1 MRKKPKNSK
10 SKKQVKK
17 NDQKEKKESLQS
29 ILSMGL
35 IDLTFKIEFS
45 DEDLEIRDES
55 QENKTENKSYYN
67 IDDFKTLGDLQFL
80 KDRKKV
86 WDKFQLIPN
95 NTTLEHLLFANHL
108 RKKQNITEYIGFGR
122 PYFKDD
128 EEFFEDIFTYISKKN
143 NILFNKTPLDQ
154 DLKCHLNF
162 EFKHKKKFNNFEIDR
177 AGQNSDENDIDDNNN
192 KKNEKNKP
200 TFSRSN
206 SFFKNMNPENSKYN
220 LFYLNYQEL
229 EDFSNSFEKIDL
241 IELIYFLRKRGAKIF
256 INFYEKEEF
265 EEEETEKEDDQEIKP
280 EGWNSSPES
289 KTEENKTEEVLNED
303 EKSKI
308 MREINDIYYYTDLY
322 FYDSKQAPIKFNDH
336 YQFFTADK
344 LKNAV
349 NKGNLYDYFIKG
361 IATGT
366 KDEVNNE
373 KYGLFIDYFN
383 KLNIIKVD
391 KKMGNKYEFDLKI
404 YPQINHYN
412 METIKKNKDIIK
424 NNKNYYISLMLSFIL
439 GAIIDNNATDIETF
453 FKGYMTGLEVIK
465 RKFELEKNNI
475 NVKDN
480 DYMNVKISDIDI
492 DIKVKTLAFTGQEN
506 GFILDCTNKGKSEL
520 KDYVPL
526 YDSHMINYLKNSKN
540 QNDLKKKGFINDKG
554 FIMIDPQYRNIMK
567 DDAQIVLYDQ
577 NKFKKTVENKIKDIN
592 VLYRASDRLKDP
604 RKEALIVNIPTKK
617 KVPNGKS
624 GAGAVY
630 NISSSSNYNNTKL
643 KNNDKI
649 KQHKKEDTKEEK
661 EKAK

>member
-1 MRKKPKNSK
+1 MRKKPINSK

-17 NDQKEKKESLQS
+17 NDQKEKKESLPS

-35 IDLTFKIEFS
+35 INLTFKIEFS

-67 IDDFKTLGDLQFL
+67 IEDFKTLGDLQFL

-95 NTTLEHLLFANHL
+95 NTTLENLLFANHL

-122 PYFKDD
+122 PCFKDD

-229 EDFSNSFEKIDL
+229 EDFPNSFEKIDL

-373 KYGLFIDYFN
+373 KYGFFIDYFN
-383 KLNIIKVD
+383 KLYIIKVD
-391 KKMGNKYEFDLKI
+391 KKIGNKYEFDLKI

-439 GAIIDNNATDIETF
+439 GAIINNNATDIETF

-567 DDAQIVLYDQ
+567 DDAQTVLYDQ
-577 NKFKKTVENKIKDIN
+577 NQFNKTVENKIKDIN

-630 NISSSSNYNNTKL
+630 NISSSSNYNNTKR

-661 EKAK
+661 EKPK